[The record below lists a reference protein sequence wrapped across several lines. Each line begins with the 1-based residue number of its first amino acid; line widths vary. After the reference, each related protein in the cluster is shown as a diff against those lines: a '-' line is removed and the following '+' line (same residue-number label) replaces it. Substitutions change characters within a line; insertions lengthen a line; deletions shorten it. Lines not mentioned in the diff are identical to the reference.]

1 MKNIAAKVIPF
12 KNEKVITYTKD
23 SKEYKDYDEQMK
35 KGIDPY
41 YDPDKLSWKGVD
53 VEMWK
58 DINKKRIEE
67 NKNK

>member
-1 MKNIAAKVIPF
+1 
-12 KNEKVITYTKD
+12 
-23 SKEYKDYDEQMK
+23 MK

-67 NKNK
+67 NKNKQLR